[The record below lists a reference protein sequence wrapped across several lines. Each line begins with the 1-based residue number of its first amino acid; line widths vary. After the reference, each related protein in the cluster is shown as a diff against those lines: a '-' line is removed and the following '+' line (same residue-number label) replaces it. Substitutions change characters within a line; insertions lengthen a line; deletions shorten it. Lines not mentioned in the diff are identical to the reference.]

1 MLRELTIEN
10 LAIIEKASVSFGE
23 RLNVFTGE
31 TGAGKSILIGGINA
45 ILGGRANKDIVR
57 NGAQKAVITGLFDN
71 ITENANNIL
80 SENGFDKCD
89 ELMVQREIFADGKST
104 ARINGRACT
113 AALLREVTLN
123 LINIHGQHDNQLL
136 MSNDVQRDILD
147 RYAANSELVNE
158 YQSVFKEFSSLSRQ
172 INEAKKKAQ
181 KASERSEFLRE
192 RVEEL
197 DALDFKTGE
206 EEEVNNQLEI
216 LRNNQLIQK
225 KLYSAVDCISG
236 DDEGEGAYELLKRA
250 MNALSSLTSVSEEY
264 NTLSERIERTLTDI
278 EDIRAEISSR
288 ISDDEDS
295 EGRLM
300 FHEERLSEILRV
312 KRKYGMPLD
321 DLLIKLQEWREELN
335 AFDNSDEI
343 IEELTAK
350 KKQCAEKVKSL
361 AEKLTNSRKKAAE
374 KLASEISSEL
384 TFLNMP
390 PDIRLIFNVTQD
402 KVTINGMDN
411 VEILISVNKGEDL
424 KPMNKIASGGE
435 LSRIMLAVKNVL
447 AGTDNIPT
455 MIFDEVDTGIS
466 GKAAQKVGIKL
477 HEAAQSRQILCVT
490 HLAQIASMAD
500 THLLIEKKSDD
511 SRTYTSI
518 TELSH
523 AGRVK
528 EIARIISGDEKNEIS
543 LKNAEELLSRSK
555 IDN

>member
-1 MLRELTIEN
+1 M
-10 LAIIEKASVSFGE
+10 
-23 RLNVFTGE
+23 
-31 TGAGKSILIGGINA
+31 
-45 ILGGRANKDIVR
+45 
-57 NGAQKAVITGLFDN
+57 
-71 ITENANNIL
+71 
-80 SENGFDKCD
+80 
-89 ELMVQREIFADGKST
+89 
-104 ARINGRACT
+104 
-113 AALLREVTLN
+113 
-123 LINIHGQHDNQLL
+123 
-136 MSNDVQRDILD
+136 
-147 RYAANSELVNE
+147 
-158 YQSVFKEFSSLSRQ
+158 
-172 INEAKKKAQ
+172 
-181 KASERSEFLRE
+181 
-192 RVEEL
+192 
-197 DALDFKTGE
+197 
-206 EEEVNNQLEI
+206 
-216 LRNNQLIQK
+216 
-225 KLYSAVDCISG
+225 
-236 DDEGEGAYELLKRA
+236 
-250 MNALSSLTSVSEEY
+250 
-264 NTLSERIERTLTDI
+264 
-278 EDIRAEISSR
+278 
-288 ISDDEDS
+288 
-295 EGRLM
+295 
-300 FHEERLSEILRV
+300 
-312 KRKYGMPLD
+312 
-321 DLLIKLQEWREELN
+321 
-335 AFDNSDEI
+335 
-343 IEELTAK
+343 
-350 KKQCAEKVKSL
+350 
-361 AEKLTNSRKKAAE
+361 TNSRKKAAE